1 MATETKQGNPL
12 MEALP
17 PATDYLTYLTL
28 VEQVL
33 TEDNLPTL
41 HQVLQDK
48 ELTVNI
54 GWDLVHILLP
64 LLPSSEEC
72 LQDVAAKGNPREVI
86 LKVTEA
92 LRLLEFEERENDS
105 DQEGPDEPTAAS
117 SSKPAGVAVGES
129 SMSPPTLADTVLPP
143 LPVLK
148 FEVLLD
154 LLTTLHGRVKAKFPS
169 RFLATSLQAVLIA
182 YNRATSHRDELTL
195 SAIKLVKT
203 LSGTKRPHLPPRT
216 PSGNLLRTVSHRS
229 EPDPEAQSEPPTAD
243 ENTLTNR
250 LLQSFLTHVMEDYIL
265 TLNSDEDVPGFA
277 WSSRL
282 MEKYE
287 PSRIVPGKTT
297 YADRFANED
306 SLKSRSAI
314 IGQLVALAQD
324 LGLKTEELVKTI
336 MDPEVEKQGI
346 PGEEDEPPNSA
357 EDIPLSKTGALLL
370 YTART
375 VKQELYTN
383 VSSEDAPFIH
393 IFPDHDV
400 ILQNYVGIIGQQT
413 VGMEPEA
420 LLDAILA
427 LGLIA
432 VEKNAIGE
440 PVDDDAFAKYL
451 QTTSLISA
459 NTPSPSLRYHAHY
472 LTSTILR
479 SHPSS
484 IVRLTFIRDTLE
496 HCPYENLKA
505 SAVTWLKGETLEA
518 NPNIPNSSQASQ
530 QGNEHDDPQDFE
542 EASVFSTPVAL
553 HTTAQFLFP
562 DLTSTYS
569 SATDLSESFMQFR
582 QELGFYLA
590 ALNFYYLLLSAKP
603 LHDVLDIRTLHRE
616 SKVQEHY
623 LTPLKDAV
631 IKFKGALA
639 QGGELVGDE
648 SEEWVGQAR
657 GEIELLGH
665 VIGRVEA
672 AGSGLS

>member
-1 MATETKQGNPL
+1 MNAGNPL
-12 MEALP
+12 IEALP

-41 HQVLQDK
+41 HQVLQDR
-48 ELTVNI
+48 ELAINI

-92 LRLLEFEERENDS
+92 LRLLEFEPLDQDS
-105 DQEGPDEPTAAS
+105 DEEETQEEPGAS
-117 SSKPAGVAVGES
+117 SSGKAAVSTGEATAVPVLS
-129 SMSPPTLADTVLPP
+129 NTVLPP

-154 LLTTLHGRVKAKFPS
+154 LLTTLHGRVKAKYPS
-169 RFLATSLQAVLIA
+169 RFLATSLQAVLTA

-195 SAIKLVKT
+195 STIKLIKT

-216 PSGNLLRTVSHRS
+216 PSGNLLHRTISNRT
-229 EPDPEAQSEPPTAD
+229 EPDPEAQSETPTAD
-243 ENTLTNR
+243 EQTLTNR
-250 LLQSFLTHVMEDYIL
+250 LLQSFLTHIIEDYIL
-265 TLNSDEDVPGFA
+265 TLSSEDDVPGFA

-287 PSRIVPGKTT
+287 PSRIIPGKKTF
-297 YADRFANED
+297 ASRFSDED
-306 SLKSRSAI
+306 IFKSRAAI
-314 IGQLVALAQD
+314 VGQMVALAQD
-324 LGLKTEELVKTI
+324 LGLKTSELVSTV
-336 MDPEVEKQGI
+336 MDPETEKQGI

-375 VKQELYTN
+375 IKQELYTN

-393 IFPDHDV
+393 IFSDHSA
-400 ILQNYVGIIGQQT
+400 ILQNYVGVIGQQSI
-413 VGMEPEA
+413 GMEPEA
-420 LLDAILA
+420 LIDAVLA

-432 VEKNAIGE
+432 VEKNAVGE
-440 PVDDDAFAKYL
+440 PADDEAFAKYL

-459 NTPSPSLRYHAHY
+459 NTPSPSLRGHAHY

-484 IVRLTFIRDTLE
+484 IVRLSFIRDTLE

-518 NPNIPNSSQASQ
+518 NSNIPPEAASST
-530 QGNEHDDPQDFE
+530 HDSNNNAEDED
-542 EASVFSTPVAL
+542 ASVFSTPVAL
-553 HTTAQFLFP
+553 HTTAPFLFP
-562 DLTSTYS
+562 DLTLAYGDIK
-569 SATDLSESFMQFR
+569 DLGETFMQFR

-603 LHDVLDIRTLHRE
+603 LHGVLDIKSLHKD
-616 SKVQEHY
+616 SKLEEHY
-623 LTPLKDAV
+623 LAPLKEAV
-631 IKFKGALA
+631 KRFKAELNTD
-639 QGGELVGDE
+639 GELVGDE

-657 GEIELLGH
+657 GEVELLEH
-665 VIGRVEA
+665 VIGRVET
-672 AGSGLS
+672 AGKAL

>member
-1 MATETKQGNPL
+1 MNAGNPL
-12 MEALP
+12 IEALP

-28 VEQVL
+28 IEQVL

-92 LRLLEFEERENDS
+92 LRLLEFESPDQDS
-105 DQEGPDEPTAAS
+105 DEDEAQAEPGAS
-117 SSKPAGVAVGES
+117 SSGKAAVSTGES
-129 SMSPPTLADTVLPP
+129 TTFPVPSETVLPP

-154 LLTTLHGRVKAKFPS
+154 LLTTLHSRVKAKYPS
-169 RFLATSLQAVLIA
+169 RFLATSLQAVLTA

-195 SAIKLVKT
+195 LTIKLIKT

-216 PSGNLLRTVSHRS
+216 PSGNLLQRTISNRT
-229 EPDPEAQSEPPTAD
+229 EPDPEAQNEPPTAD
-243 ENTLTNR
+243 EQTLTNR
-250 LLQSFLTHVMEDYIL
+250 LLQSFLTHIIEDYIL
-265 TLNSDEDVPGFA
+265 TLSSEDDVPGFA

-287 PSRIVPGKTT
+287 PSRIIPGKKT
-297 YADRFANED
+297 YASRFSDED
-306 SLKSRSAI
+306 ILKSRAAI
-314 IGQLVALAQD
+314 VGQMVALAQD
-324 LGLKTEELVKTI
+324 LGLKTSELVSTV
-336 MDPEVEKQGI
+336 MDPETEKQGI

-383 VSSEDAPFIH
+383 VSSDDAPFIH
-393 IFPDHDV
+393 IFPDHSA
-400 ILQNYVGIIGQQT
+400 ILQNYVGVIGQQT
-413 VGMEPEA
+413 IGLEPEA
-420 LLDAILA
+420 LLDAVLA

-432 VEKNAIGE
+432 LEKNAVGE
-440 PVDDDAFAKYL
+440 PADDEAFAKYL

-459 NTPSPSLRYHAHY
+459 NTPSPSLRGHAHY

-484 IVRLTFIRDTLE
+484 IVRLSFIRDTLE

-518 NPNIPNSSQASQ
+518 NSNIPPGVSSST
-530 QGNEHDDPQDFE
+530 HDDSHDDAE
-542 EASVFSTPVAL
+542 DEDASVFATPVAL
-553 HTTAQFLFP
+553 HTTAPFLFP
-562 DLTSTYS
+562 DLTSTYGDMK
-569 SATDLSESFMQFR
+569 DLGETFMQFR

-603 LHDVLDIRTLHRE
+603 LHEVLDIRSLHKD
-616 SKVQEHY
+616 SKLDEHY
-623 LTPLKDAV
+623 LAPLEEAV
-631 IKFKGALA
+631 KRFKAELETN
-639 QGGELVGDE
+639 GELVGDE

-657 GEIELLGH
+657 GEVELLEH
-665 VIGRVEA
+665 VIRRVET
-672 AGSGLS
+672 AGKTL

>member
-1 MATETKQGNPL
+1 MATETNQGNPL
-12 MEALP
+12 LEALP

-33 TEDNLPTL
+33 TEDNLPIL
-41 HQVLQDK
+41 HQVLQDR
-48 ELTVNI
+48 ELAVNI

-92 LRLLEFEERENDS
+92 LRLLEFEERERDS
-105 DQEGPDEPTAAS
+105 DDEEDEGPTTALAS
-117 SSKPAGVAVGES
+117 GATAPPVGES
-129 SMSPPTLADTVLPP
+129 NMSTALSDTVLPP

-154 LLTTLHGRVKAKFPS
+154 LLATLHGRVKAKYPS
-169 RFLATSLQAVLIA
+169 RFLATSLQAVLTA

-216 PSGNLLRTVSHRS
+216 PSGNLLRTISNQI
-229 EPDPEAQSEPPTAD
+229 EPDPEAQSESPTVD
-243 ENTLTNR
+243 EQTLTTR
-250 LLQSFLTHVMEDYIL
+250 LFQSFLTHVMEDYIL
-265 TLNSDEDVPGFA
+265 TLTSEDDVPGFA

-287 PSRIVPGKTT
+287 PSRIRPDKPK

-306 SLKSRSAI
+306 ALKSRAAI

-324 LGLKTEELVKTI
+324 LGLKTSDLVTTI
-336 MDPEVEKQGI
+336 MDPETEKQGI
-346 PGEEDEPPNSA
+346 PGGEDEPPSSA
-357 EDIPLSKTGALLL
+357 EDIPLSNTGALLL

-383 VSSEDAPFIH
+383 VSSDDAPYIR
-393 IFPDHDV
+393 IFPDHIA

-432 VEKNAIGE
+432 VEKNAVGE
-440 PVDDDAFAKYL
+440 PADDEAFAQYL

-484 IVRLTFIRDTLE
+484 IVRLSFIRDTLE

-518 NPNIPNSSQASQ
+518 NSNIPATSSSSQQAHQ
-530 QGNEHDDPQDFE
+530 HDESHDSE
-542 EASVFSTPVAL
+542 EVSVFATPVAL
-553 HTTAQFLFP
+553 HTTAQYLFP
-562 DLTSTYS
+562 DLTSTYTS
-569 SATDLSESFMQFR
+569 TSDLPESFVQFR

-590 ALNFYYLLLSAKP
+590 TLNFYYLLLTAKP
-603 LHDVLDIRTLHRE
+603 LHGALDIRTLHKE
-616 SKVQEHY
+616 SRLEEDY
-623 LTPLKDAV
+623 LSPLKNAV
-631 IKFKGALA
+631 VRFKGGLA
-639 QGGELVGDE
+639 EGGELVGDE
-648 SEEWVGQAR
+648 SEEWVGEAR
-657 GEIELLGH
+657 GEVELLGH

-672 AGSGLS
+672 AGETLV